1 VSSTEP
7 FEYSD
12 ANGGCKT
19 PVWTANPTTTT
30 TVPVTTTTTPT
41 VLSGTLTANIVRGV
55 NNAAGASVYTVTL
68 KVTGAV
74 NGGQYEFVVP
84 SGHVPVPLPPNP
96 STQRFPKTAVNGEV
110 VWQYSLVA
118 PRGVFR
124 AEVYSAGGSTPLSTA
139 EVK

>member
-1 VSSTEP
+1 M
-7 FEYSD
+7 
-12 ANGGCKT
+12 
-19 PVWTANPTTTT
+19 
-30 TVPVTTTTTPT
+30 
-41 VLSGTLTANIVRGV
+41 RGA

-96 STQRFPKTAVNGEV
+96 ITQRYPKTAANGEV
-110 VWQYSLVA
+110 VWQYSLIA
-118 PRGVFR
+118 PRGVFK
-124 AEVYSAGGSTPLSTA
+124 AQVFAAGVVTPISSV